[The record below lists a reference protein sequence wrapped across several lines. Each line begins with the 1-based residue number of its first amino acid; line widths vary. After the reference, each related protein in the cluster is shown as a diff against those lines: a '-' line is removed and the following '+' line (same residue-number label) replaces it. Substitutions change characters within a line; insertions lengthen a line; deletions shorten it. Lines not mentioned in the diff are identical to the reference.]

1 MEQLTI
7 DALTKPQPLSV
18 SEIIDFIKKG
28 EVPPQILK
36 IEDLEV
42 GDILLEYDRVIIVD
56 EIADDNS
63 YFLGRLKTYYDSSF
77 FPLSHQ
83 YNFDDES
90 LSWCEKIDSKY
101 SYLPIRNNIEN
112 DFQYYHE
119 LVDPVKKTDK
129 EWHTQLEW
137 YRWRYKEFKNIE
149 LKKNQLQ
156 QENTRKVR

>member
-7 DALTKPQPLSV
+7 DTLTKPQPLSV
-18 SEIIDFIKKG
+18 SEIIDYIKKG

-36 IEDLEV
+36 IEDLDV

-63 YFLGRLKTYYDSSF
+63 YFSGRLKTYYDSSF
-77 FPLSHQ
+77 FPLSTQ
-83 YNFDDES
+83 YNFDDKS
-90 LSWCEKIDSKY
+90 LFWCEKIDSKY
-101 SYLPIRNNIEN
+101 SYLPIRNNIEK

-129 EWHTQLEW
+129 EWHMTFYTNYPILSLL
-137 YRWRYKEFKNIE
+137 YRW
-149 LKKNQLQ
+149 
-156 QENTRKVR
+156 VRQT